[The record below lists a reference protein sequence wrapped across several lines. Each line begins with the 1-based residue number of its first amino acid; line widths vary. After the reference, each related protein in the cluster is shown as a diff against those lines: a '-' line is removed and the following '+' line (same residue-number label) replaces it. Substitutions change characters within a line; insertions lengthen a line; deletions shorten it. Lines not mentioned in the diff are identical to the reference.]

1 MKHLI
6 IGGSKGIG
14 AELLKQFVAQNEECV
29 VFSRTGI
36 QNLPGVEHIEL
47 DVTTDELP
55 DLEDIKTITYCPGSI
70 NLKPISSLK
79 EEDFLT
85 DFSINVLGA
94 IRVIKKYHRQL
105 KANNGSI
112 VLFSTVAVQQGM
124 PFHASVAVS
133 KAGVEGLTRSLAAEF
148 APTIRVNCIAPTIT
162 DTPLAAGLLRN
173 EKIRENTAE
182 RHPLKRFL
190 APQEISG
197 MAAYLHSNLAVGI
210 TGQVIGIDAGLS
222 RLRV

>member
-6 IGGSKGIG
+6 VGGSKGIG
-14 AELLKQFVAQNEECV
+14 ADLVRQFIAKGEECI
-29 VFSRTGI
+29 VFSRTEI
-36 QNLPGVEHIEL
+36 EYFAGVEHFQL

-55 DLEDIKTITYCPGSI
+55 ELEDVKSITYCPGSI
-70 NLKPISSLK
+70 NLKPFSSLK
-79 EEDFLT
+79 EEDFLA

-94 IRVIKKYHRQL
+94 VRVVKKYHRQL

-112 VLFSTVAVQQGM
+112 VLFSTVAVSQGM

-133 KAGVEGLTRSLAAEF
+133 KAGVEGLTRSLAAEL
-148 APTIRVNCIAPTIT
+148 APNVRVNCIAPTIT

-173 EKIRENTAE
+173 DKIRENTAE

-190 APQEISG
+190 EPKEIAG
-197 MAAYLHSNLAVGI
+197 MAAYLHGEFSMGI

>member
-6 IGGSKGIG
+6 VGGSKGIG
-14 AELLKQFVAQNEECV
+14 AALLSQLTAEGKECI
-29 VFSRTGI
+29 VFSRT
-36 QNLPGVEHIEL
+36 QLDAQPGVEHYEL

-55 DLEDIKTITYCPGSI
+55 DLENIKSITYCPGSI

-112 VLFSTVAVQQGM
+112 VLFSTVAVGQGM

-148 APTIRVNCIAPTIT
+148 APSIRVNCIAPTIT
-162 DTPLAAGLLRN
+162 DTPLASGLLRN
-173 EKIRENTAE
+173 DKIRENTAE

-190 APQEISG
+190 EPQEIAG
-197 MAAYLHSNLAVGI
+197 MAAYLHGELAIGI

-222 RLRV
+222 RVRV